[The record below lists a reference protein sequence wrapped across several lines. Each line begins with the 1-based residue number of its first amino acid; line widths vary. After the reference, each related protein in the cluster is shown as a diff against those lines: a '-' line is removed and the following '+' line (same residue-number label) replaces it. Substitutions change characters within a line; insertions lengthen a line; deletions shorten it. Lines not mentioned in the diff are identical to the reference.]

1 MSLLLHH
8 LTPTAPVLAHLF
20 ATHIS
25 LKQTECARGVLDLV
39 RRLGGSQRLHPL
51 HAADADAAQLAL
63 AELECQLLSAL
74 GQEVK
79 TALEDACR

>member
-39 RRLGGSQRLHPL
+39 RRLCRPHPL

-63 AELECQLLSAL
+63 AELECQLLSTL

-79 TALEDACR
+79 TALEDACW